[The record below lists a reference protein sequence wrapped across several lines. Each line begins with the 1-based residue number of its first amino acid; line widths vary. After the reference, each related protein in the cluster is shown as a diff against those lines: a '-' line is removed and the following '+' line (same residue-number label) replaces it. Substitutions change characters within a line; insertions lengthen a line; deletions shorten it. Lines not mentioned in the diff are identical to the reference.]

1 METECSDRPFL
12 FEGFK
17 KRSVVAAFDG
27 GAITS
32 DAGALLLRE
41 VDRVIGL
48 TRRVSKCFTD
58 HRDPTRTEHT
68 VETLIAQRIHGI
80 ALGYEDLNDHDD
92 LRHDPAL
99 ALLST
104 TLEPRARDV
113 APLAGKSTLQR
124 LEYVPGS
131 PRRRRKSAKQQRR
144 ELEELRTSFLAGAKP
159 GAPVKAT
166 GGGASA
172 TAPTGDRYFK
182 ISRDDDALQSVFVD
196 VYLDSY
202 KKAPKEIILDLDAT
216 DDPLHGEQEGRYF
229 HGHYDCY
236 CYLPLYIF
244 AGHELLASKLRTA
257 DVDGAAG
264 AKEEVERIVTA
275 IRERWPRVRII
286 IRADSGFCRDD
297 LLTWCEQSRV
307 EYVIG
312 LPGNV
317 RLDRMIKDEL
327 RCAKAR
333 AKARMKAR
341 PKDPES
347 RSARLFKE
355 LRYRTRDTWSCE
367 RRVVATAAMSSEAS
381 GDGGWTGDKANPRY
395 VVASEGMTRFDA
407 RGLYEDFYCGRGDM
421 ENRIKECQLDLMADR
436 TSAMSLRAN
445 QLRLWFAS
453 FAYVLI
459 TALRRLAL
467 RHTEL
472 ETASPGTIRLKLLK
486 IGALAAVSVRR
497 VKLALASA
505 FPRKDIFALA
515 HCRLRGMAA

>member
-41 VDRVIGL
+41 ADRVVGL
-48 TRRVSKCFTD
+48 TKRVAKCFTD
-58 HRDPTRTEHT
+58 HRDPTRTEHA
-68 VETLIAQRIHGI
+68 VETLVAQRIHGI

-104 TLEPRARDV
+104 TLDPRARDV

-144 ELEELRTSFLAGAKP
+144 ELEALRTSFLTGAKP
-159 GAPVKAT
+159 EAKALAS
-166 GGGASA
+166 GGGVSVSS
-172 TAPTGDRYFK
+172 PTGDRYFK

-196 VYLDSY
+196 IYLNSC

-275 IRERWPRVRII
+275 IRKRWPRVRII
-286 IRADSGFCRDD
+286 VRADSGFCRDD
-297 LLTWCEQSRV
+297 LLTWCEQNRV

-317 RLDRMIKDEL
+317 RLDKMIKDEL

-333 AKARMKAR
+333 AKAQTKAR
-341 PKDPES
+341 PKDQDS
-347 RSARLFKE
+347 KSARLFKE
-355 LRYRTRDTWSCE
+355 LRYRTRDSWSCE
-367 RRVVATAAMSSEAS
+367 RRVVAKAE
-381 GDGGWTGDKANPRY
+381 WTGDKANPRY

-436 TSAMSLRAN
+436 TSAMALRAN
-445 QLRLWFAS
+445 QLRLWFSS

-472 ETASPGTIRLKLLK
+472 ETASPKTIRLKLLK
-486 IGALAAVSVRR
+486 IGALVTVSVRR
-497 VKLALASA
+497 VKVALASA